1 MSETVH
7 IDIGSV
13 EDPRCSSRITDP
25 KSAKKTREKR
35 FVVLPFCSQKY
46 LKNEIDFISGKE
58 KI

>member
-1 MSETVH
+1 MF
-7 IDIGSV
+7 IPDNGSKI
-13 EDPRCSSRITDP
+13 S
-25 KSAKKTREKR
+25 KKTREKR